1 LPETFKTMNKIL
13 LLFFLMTSL
22 LAKSQEVSP
31 FYPAKYIGDNPA
43 RFTSQMTYFDL
54 NFMNTRTSEFLYYK
68 MAMNVE
74 KSDAAKLLHDG
85 GKLTTTYVDKIAQ
98 GEASHLIITYD
109 VVKVSDV
116 YTIQSVKITGHKK
129 RVLSFFINFWK
140 TSINFE
146 TPAGN
151 SDVSLNMGQDVVK
164 YFFNKGNP
172 YITVTNSTYKNVDEF
187 KVHFE
192 NLKAKEK

>member
-1 LPETFKTMNKIL
+1 
-13 LLFFLMTSL
+13 MTSL

-54 NFMNTRTSEFLYYK
+54 NFMNTRTSEFLYHK
-68 MAMNVE
+68 MAMDVE
-74 KSDAAKLLHDG
+74 KSDASKLAHDG
-85 GKLTTTYVDKIAQ
+85 GKLTTIYVDKIAQ
-98 GEASHLIITYD
+98 GAASHLIITYD
-109 VVKVSDV
+109 VVKVSDI
-116 YTIQSVKITGHKK
+116 YTIGSVKITGDKK

-146 TPAGN
+146 TPAGD

-164 YFFNKGNP
+164 YFFNKGKP

-187 KVHFE
+187 KVYFE

>member
-1 LPETFKTMNKIL
+1 MNKIL

-54 NFMNTRTSEFLYYK
+54 NFMNTRTSEFLYHK
-68 MAMNVE
+68 MAMDVE
-74 KSDAAKLLHDG
+74 KSDASKLAHDG

-98 GEASHLIITYD
+98 GAASHLIITYD
-109 VVKVSDV
+109 VVKVSDI
-116 YTIQSVKITGHKK
+116 YTIGSVKITGDKK

-146 TPAGN
+146 TPAGD

-164 YFFNKGNP
+164 YFFNKGKP
-172 YITVTNSTYKNVDEF
+172 YIMVTNSTYKNVDEF